1 VLKSVREKFARIKD
15 FVNPQE
21 MEMKESIKV
30 SERTSLLRVR
40 RFPKEP
46 PIKVSERNP
55 PPSWKAFFRKE
66 PPSKGVSKEPS
77 SFMEGVFW
85 KEHQ

>member
-1 VLKSVREKFARIKD
+1 MVAHPAWYPLGHQDKLSNFLISRHTNFVLKSVREKFARIKD

-55 PPSWKAFFRKE
+55 PPS
-66 PPSKGVSKEPS
+66 
-77 SFMEGVFW
+77 
-85 KEHQ
+85 